1 MDWREF
7 ISVDP
12 QVCHGRPCVAGT
24 RVLVSVLLDNLAAG
38 KSLEEI
44 LEFYPG
50 VTPEA
55 VRAALA
61 YAADLAKKSPA

>member
-1 MDWREF
+1 MDWRKF

-12 QVCHGRPCVAGT
+12 KICHGRPCVAGT

-44 LEFYPG
+44 LQSYPE
-50 VTPEA
+50 VTAEA
-55 VRAALA
+55 V
-61 YAADLAKKSPA
+61 